1 MPWARIPADKLINL
15 PLFGID
21 VIADDG
27 DYVWM
32 RGPSG
37 RMHVNKLLP
46 RIYFESVDDAHQA
59 GAVGIRIHSEAE
71 EDEYRRLMESLN
83 EDDEA
88 PPLDDEIDPAST
100 T

>member
-1 MPWARIPADKLINL
+1 MPWARIPSDKLINL

-37 RMHVNKLLP
+37 RMRVNKVLP
-46 RIYFESVDDAHQA
+46 RVFFDSVEDAMQA
-59 GAVGIRIHSEAE
+59 GAVGIRIGNEVEEAELEAYERSLSEA
-71 EDEYRRLMESLN
+71 D
-83 EDDEA
+83 DDEG
-88 PPLDDEIDPAST
+88 
-100 T
+100 

>member
-1 MPWARIPADKLINL
+1 MPWARIPSDRLIHL

-37 RMHVNKLLP
+37 RMRVNKLLP
-46 RIYFESVDDAHQA
+46 RVYFESIEDAMQC
-59 GAVGIRIHSEAE
+59 GAVGLRISTEAQRAE
-71 EDEYRRLMESLN
+71 LEAYEKSLLEADRDESPGED
-83 EDDEA
+83 
-88 PPLDDEIDPAST
+88 ST
-100 T
+100 PDC

>member
-1 MPWARIPADKLINL
+1 MPWARIPADKLLNL

-37 RMHVNKLLP
+37 RIRVNKQLP
-46 RIYFESVDDAHQA
+46 RVFFETTADAHQA
-59 GAVGIRIHSEAE
+59 GAVSIRIGNQMEQE
-71 EDEYRRLMESLN
+71 EYIAFEEHLASIDAQPKENDEN
-83 EDDEA
+83 
-88 PPLDDEIDPAST
+88 IDCEL
-100 T
+100 